1 MLQESN
7 INLSIIVPVYNE
19 ELYLPN
25 LFKDIKIYFNEK
37 NIEII
42 FVNDGSFD
50 SSKNILEDFKKQ
62 EYVFDLKLINLK
74 KNKGKG
80 YAVKKGL
87 EICSGNYI
95 LLQDADLE
103 LDIKDSKEIYEIIKN
118 DEKIQCIFG
127 SRYLSGKLKKH
138 SYFFNKIIGKFNTF
152 LFNLFFRQSLTDV
165 HCGLKIFHRD
175 VYNKIKLSFN
185 DFGLEIDIASQIIKH
200 NFYIYEV
207 GVSYFSRTVRD
218 GKKITWVDGIKSYY
232 YLFKVRFIDNSLST
246 LISIICSSMYMSF
259 VGTYFGMGLGK
270 TIFIILFFLIGL
282 IIGLHTKIISTLI
295 IFLFIYVGSFFGKG
309 QGQALSVLVFF
320 ILALFI
326 VKKIRKFN
334 NNKKFSSLF

>member
-1 MLQESN
+1 
-7 INLSIIVPVYNE
+7 
-19 ELYLPN
+19 
-25 LFKDIKIYFNEK
+25 
-37 NIEII
+37 
-42 FVNDGSFD
+42 
-50 SSKNILEDFKKQ
+50 
-62 EYVFDLKLINLK
+62 
-74 KNKGKG
+74 
-80 YAVKKGL
+80 
-87 EICSGNYI
+87 
-95 LLQDADLE
+95 
-103 LDIKDSKEIYEIIKN
+103 
-118 DEKIQCIFG
+118 
-127 SRYLSGKLKKH
+127 
-138 SYFFNKIIGKFNTF
+138 
-152 LFNLFFRQSLTDV
+152 LFFTNR
-165 HCGLKIFHRD
+165 H

-185 DFGLEIDIASQIIKH
+185 DFGLKIDIASQIIKH

-218 GKKITWVDGIKSYY
+218 GKKITWIDGIKSYY

-259 VGTYFGMGLGK
+259 AGTYFGMGLGK

-334 NNKKFSSLF
+334 INKKFSSLF